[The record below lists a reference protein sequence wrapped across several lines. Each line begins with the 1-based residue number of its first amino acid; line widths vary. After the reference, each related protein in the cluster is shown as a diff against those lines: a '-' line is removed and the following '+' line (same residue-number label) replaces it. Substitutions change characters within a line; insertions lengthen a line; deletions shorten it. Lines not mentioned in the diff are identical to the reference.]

1 MGCFDFGYNISMN
14 ILYTYQL
21 NGNLAY
27 LPRLFTHIQAI
38 SAQMTTKPL
47 LLDLGASCHSSLWH
61 CDVTEGR
68 SMLIVLDA
76 MGYHGANIV
85 NLLTTTSYLKLKDQ
99 VTLALVDENAPQ
111 QIMNTTLAIKPIPV
125 TNTSLKI
132 CITPTDTTGWRDGW
146 LHFGKI
152 AGDEIGIVQID
163 GDTIHHS
170 ITKIPANTAPNPIIS
185 GVVDFVLAEARLYQN
200 KKK

>member
-1 MGCFDFGYNISMN
+1 MGCFDFRYNVDMN

-47 LLDLGASCHSSLWH
+47 LLDLGGSCQSSAWH

-68 SMLIVLDA
+68 STLIVLDA

-85 NLLTTTSYLKLKDQ
+85 NLLTPTSYLKLKDQ
-99 VTLALVDENAPQ
+99 VSLALVDENLPQ
-111 QIMNTTLAIKPIPV
+111 WVQDTTLAIAPV
-125 TNTSLKI
+125 LITGRTLNI
-132 CITPTDTTGWRDGW
+132 CLTPGDITGWRNGW
-146 LHFGKI
+146 LYLGKI
-152 AGDEIGIVQID
+152 ASDELGIVQID
-163 GDTIHHS
+163 EGTIHHHS
-170 ITKIPANTAPNPIIS
+170 EKIPANTIPNPTIS